1 MHTCLLLAALAVM
14 AEPGGDSKAAADF
27 GRQAAALDSEDYAER
42 ERAEERLI
50 AAGVKIASEIIVQ
63 SALPAGATD
72 AQADKHCEGLAARVE
87 TELARSV
94 YRHLDLLAGLE
105 PRYRAERVRRTLQR
119 ETKER
124 VRLALA
130 GFSRLLPPA
139 VAEQVHG
146 YTGGFREDTTW
157 FDAEYTNDSQATVT
171 SIRILVR
178 LTHQGS
184 GKVTEREAVLGAGQP
199 PLAPGQTAT
208 WSADV
213 GLSQTHC
220 HDFFWDTLAIYGT
233 TPP

>member
-1 MHTCLLLAALAVM
+1 MHTCLLLAALAVV
-14 AEPGGDSKAAADF
+14 AEPGGQSKPAADF
-27 GRQAAALDSEDYAER
+27 GRLAAALDSEDFAER
-42 ERAEERLI
+42 EEAEERLI
-50 AAGVKIASEIIVQ
+50 AEGLDIVEQIIGQSSLSKSAS
-63 SALPAGATD
+63 D
-72 AQADKHCEGLAARVE
+72 ARADRHSELLAARVE
-87 TELARSV
+87 AELARSV
-94 YRHLDLLAGLE
+94 YRHLDALAGLE
-105 PRYRAERVRRTLQR
+105 PRYRAQRVRRTLEH

-130 GFSRLLPPA
+130 GHSRLLPPA
-139 VAEQVHG
+139 VAERVHG

-184 GKVTEREAVLGAGQP
+184 GQVTEREVVLGAGQP
-199 PLAPGQTAT
+199 PLAPGQTVT

-213 GLSQTHC
+213 GLSPTHC